1 MIGEKNTAS
10 TQNDYILYMMEY
22 YSALKMKE
30 MLTCATM
37 WMSLEDIMLSE
48 MSKLQEDKSF
58 MISTKSTTSTTGVA
72 KVANFIKTESSMVG
86 SRGLGEDK
94 MRVVV

>member
-58 MISTKSTTSTTGVA
+58 MISTHM
-72 KVANFIKTESSMVG
+72 E
-86 SRGLGEDK
+86 
-94 MRVVV
+94 